1 MTLHTEKL
9 LQCMAQCIAQRDAA
23 PERRCTWSV
32 GADGVGTHSSLF
44 PICSTGFWSG
54 WAYKEWSYYAS
65 FIQRRSGC
73 APTFPSPAKACGKIY
88 DSVVCNL
95 LSRFFAAG
103 DSQKKSFEAG
113 GCLAKTFKACTS
125 LLSSFSRP
133 LTKVSCHEFVRSKLS
148 AAQIPSK
155 LSNHGSVYHFEIC
168 GYFRKR
174 FLHHRPT
181 ICHHHPGITVVR

>member
-103 DSQKKSFEAG
+103 DAQKKSFEAG

-125 LLSSFSRP
+125 LLVPFLGPWLKCHAMSLYDLSYLQLKFRASYRTMAVYIISR
-133 LTKVSCHEFVRSKLS
+133 FVD
-148 AAQIPSK
+148 I
-155 LSNHGSVYHFEIC
+155 FENDFYTI
-168 GYFRKR
+168 GQR
-174 FLHHRPT
+174 FATTTLGLR
-181 ICHHHPGITVVR
+181 